1 MSVLYYL
8 DKANVVAETLS
19 RSSTGSVSH
28 VEEFKTNLV
37 RDGHMLALLG
47 VRIEDSLNG
56 GVVVYHNSE
65 SSLVVEV
72 KSKKHLNPLLIELK
86 ELDLWNMYESF
97 F

>member
-1 MSVLYYL
+1 MSVLYHS
-8 DKANVVAETLS
+8 DKANVVAKTLS

-28 VEEFKTNLV
+28 VEEFKRKLV
-37 RDGHMLALLG
+37 RDVHMLARLG
-47 VRIEDSLNG
+47 VRIEYSLNG